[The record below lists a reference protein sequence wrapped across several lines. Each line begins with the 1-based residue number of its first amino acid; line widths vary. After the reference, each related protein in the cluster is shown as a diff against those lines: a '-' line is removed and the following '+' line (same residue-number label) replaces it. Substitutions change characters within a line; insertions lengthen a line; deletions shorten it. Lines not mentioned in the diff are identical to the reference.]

1 MKQMVR
7 EAQGSITGA
16 LEELC
21 SVQFVEDRWSHAE
34 GGGGLS
40 RILQDGATL
49 EKAGVNVA
57 SVWGTLP
64 PEAEQVMLHKEGLGT
79 GPHQF
84 AAVGLSIVIHPRNP
98 HAPIVHA
105 NYRYF
110 ELDDGRWWFGG
121 GADLTPIYVYSEDAE
136 LFHRVHRDCC
146 DRHDKTYYPRFKAWC
161 DGYFDIKHRGERR
174 GVGGIFFDDLRTDDP
189 ESAFAFVSDCAAS
202 FLPAYIPI
210 LARRRDQ
217 EYGERELRWQGIRRS
232 RYVEFNLMYDR
243 GTRFGLRTG
252 GRVESIL
259 MSMPPTARW
268 EYGHQPQADG
278 PEARTLDLLREPRDW
293 VTKD

>member
-1 MKQMVR
+1 MYTMVR
-7 EAQGSITGA
+7 EAQEEISASLEA
-16 LEELC
+16 LDANG
-21 SVQFVEDRWSHAE
+21 FVSDQWQHNE

-40 RILQDGATL
+40 RILQGGSTL

-64 PEAEQVMLHKEGLGT
+64 HEAEQVMLHKEGLGT

-98 HAPIVHA
+98 HAPIVHS

-110 ELDDGRWWFGG
+110 ELSDGRWWFGG
-121 GADLTPIYVYSEDAE
+121 GADLTPIYLYSEDAR
-136 LFHRVHRDCC
+136 LFHEIHEQCC
-146 DRHDKTYYPRFKAWC
+146 SRHDPEYYPRFKSWC
-161 DGYFDIKHRGERR
+161 DDYFNIEHRGERR
-174 GVGGIFFDDLRTDDP
+174 GVGGIFFDDLRADTP
-189 ESAFAFVSDCAAS
+189 EKTLAFVSDCASS
-202 FLPAYIPI
+202 FLPAYRPI
-210 LARRRDQ
+210 LERRAPMGFGD
-217 EYGERELRWQGIRRS
+217 RELHWQGLRRS

-259 MSMPPTARW
+259 MSMPPTAHW
-268 EYGHQPQADG
+268 EYGHE
-278 PEARTLDLLREPRDW
+278 PEADTPESDTLEILRTPKEW
-293 VTKD
+293 VR